1 MYNRLLAG
9 KKYAGIGLKKFPDL
23 NLVLFGNVDT
33 TFSDVFKYAKVIAA
47 SPPIFY
53 RNSAPVSPIF
63 TRV

>member
-53 RNSAPVSPIF
+53 RNLAPVSPIF